1 VLLDRLVPGLGVQTV
16 AVTGA
21 VFGAI
26 LALSG
31 VVITQGV
38 NVYTARSNKQ
48 DEALQKYL
56 DDEKTSQMLSERQA
70 SENRLSDVDR
80 AAAMAKTRSLLLRS
94 DQNSTRVLLQLF
106 HEAHLLE
113 KDKDH
118 VDAQPVI
125 KLSEMNLSGANLQ
138 AIDLAGDSLRGVN
151 LRGADMRDSNLKGA
165 DMRGVDLGEI
175 GLRDVSILAS
185 IRVYM
190 RDLFFSGNPM
200 PGYADLRGVELSSAD
215 LSGAKGLDRT
225 QIEKALGDGNT
236 KLPEGMDPIPAW
248 KQSMSAQPNGDTN
261 KVDTEDSNID
271 PQHGEAQP
279 REVPEN
285 PQSRSAILRP
295 RELADPMLPKLVGRQ
310 DDATKREDTGEQ
322 REE

>member
-1 VLLDRLVPGLGVQTV
+1 MRRILSWSMTILGLIFVLVVPVAVLVGILVLLDRLVPGLGVQTV

-31 VVITQGV
+31 VAITQGV

-106 HEAHLLE
+106 HEAHLIE

-138 AIDLAGDSLRGVN
+138 AIDLSGDSLRGVN
-151 LRGADMRDSNLKGA
+151 LRGADMRGVNLRGADMRGVNLKGADMRDSNLKGA

-236 KLPEGMDPIPAW
+236 KLPERMDPIPAW
-248 KQSMSAQPNGDTN
+248 TQGTSAQPNGVTN
-261 KVDTEDSNID
+261 KAA
-271 PQHGEAQP
+271 PG
-279 REVPEN
+279 
-285 PQSRSAILRP
+285 
-295 RELADPMLPKLVGRQ
+295 
-310 DDATKREDTGEQ
+310 
-322 REE
+322 